1 MKTKVRSRS
10 SDISSNSYNLAAN
23 NMVRKSIESKYDLIK
38 PDGSSATAK
47 LRYGRS
53 ESPHSSFSTSRSKSP
68 GSFSKSLG
76 RSKSPGAGISRRKW
90 SPGQAALFRRKKI
103 EGESTVD
110 DSLEMMALSDNN
122 HETDDD
128 DSDYLAKSLDA
139 IEKSDLKGKPK
150 KRSGRRPSTPTSIEY
165 PMYYRSKPEEDIPPS
180 TAVRRPSGDFKP
192 RRSRKAPQ
200 KSKSCGSYGSY
211 GSTRSGNTTSSD
223 SIGSHGRS
231 RSISPS
237 QRQSRYA
244 DKGRRKPRSQSRTK
258 LNQKDLPIKIQQR
271 LYAVTDPNISI
282 KERVELE
289 LEFMKGSSGEKRIY
303 LEFRNHFDRQEF
315 FDLKAQEEQEKQ
327 DSIEAN
333 AVEESLKEA
342 AFQRSVEKKRQKE
355 RQRKEEEKER
365 ERRTRE
371 EARLHSLETI
381 SSTMSDIKN
390 AALEAATVSVARNQF
405 EIKKYEDN
413 RRKLVQDFRQKEGR
427 EMDDVT
433 RTLKEAI
440 IEQEDPEEKR
450 MALPRSRRPSWK

>member
-1 MKTKVRSRS
+1 MKTKVRSKS
-10 SDISSNSYNLAAN
+10 FDISSNSYNLAAN
-23 NMVRKSIESKYDLIK
+23 TMVRKSIESEYDLIK
-38 PDGSSATAK
+38 PDGSSGTAK

-68 GSFSKSLG
+68 GSYSRSPG

-122 HETDDD
+122 HDADDE
-128 DSDYLAKSLDA
+128 DSDYLAKSLDS
-139 IEKSDLKGKPK
+139 IEKSDKGKHK

-165 PMYYRSKPEEDIPPS
+165 PIYCRSKPGEDTPPS

-200 KSKSCGSYGSY
+200 KSKSCGSYASY

-244 DKGRRKPRSQSRTK
+244 DKGRRKPQSRSRTK
-258 LNQKDLPIKIQQR
+258 LNQKDLPIEIQQR

-289 LEFMKGSSGEKRIY
+289 LEFMKGSPEEKRIY

-327 DSIEAN
+327 DTIEAN

-365 ERRTRE
+365 ERRTQE

-381 SSTMSDIKN
+381 SSTMSDIKKK
-390 AALEAATVSVARNQF
+390 ALEAATVSVARNQF
-405 EIKKYEDN
+405 QIKKYEDD
-413 RRKLVQDFRQKEGR
+413 RRKLVEDFRQNEGR
-427 EMDDVT
+427 DMDDVT